1 MKYQAGLESTKEFL
15 KTNPAPVIRE
25 ICETAGLTEQETK
38 IILMR
43 YRLGKQRLY
52 TSEEVGRCET
62 AVSKKTTA
70 ILKIIKKTLIFIGAI
85 DDDTF

>member
-25 ICETAGLTEQETK
+25 ICETAGLSEKETE
-38 IILMR
+38 IILLK

-52 TSEEVGRCET
+52 TSEKVCRCET
-62 AVSKKTTA
+62 AVSKKTTLL
-70 ILKIIKKTLIFIGAI
+70 LKIIKKTLILIGAI
-85 DDDTF
+85 DDTF

>member
-25 ICETAGLTEQETK
+25 ICETAGLSEKETE
-38 IILMR
+38 IILLK

-52 TSEEVGRCET
+52 TSEKSV
-62 AVSKKTTA
+62 AVKLLYQRK
-70 ILKIIKKTLIFIGAI
+70 LHYF
-85 DDDTF
+85 